1 MMFLRKISILKVN
14 YSVVPGTYKLLS
26 NFGAGKPNTLN
37 ETGENEKISS
47 GKSLLIPRPV
57 WNDVCTIKTVKDND
71 WIEV

>member
-57 WNDVCTIKTVKDND
+57 
-71 WIEV
+71 